1 MRSPFVLLLSLLAL
15 PLAAQSTR
23 RPVTID
29 DIHAFKDVDDPQL
42 SPDGQWVAYT
52 VDVVDTARDQRNSD
66 LWMTSWDGSTTLQL
80 THTPKES
87 ESTPRF
93 SPDGRYLAFLSGR
106 GDDDGADQLWLLDR
120 RGGEAAQHTSVKAGV
135 SDYAWS
141 PDGSRLV
148 LVIEDDDSVEAADV
162 NGTPVGSEEG
172 DKKDATPR
180 PIVID
185 RYYFKE
191 DYTGYVRRKRS
202 HVYLL
207 TLGSDSLTQLTSGD
221 YDELSPSWSP
231 DGTRLAFS
239 SRPGSGPTPTGPT
252 TETSTSWMRPPAPRA
267 DS

>member
-66 LWMTSWDGSTTLQL
+66 LSITSWDGSTTLQL

-93 SPDGRYLAFLSGR
+93 SPDGPPAYLAFLSGR

-135 SDYAWS
+135 SDYT
-141 PDGSRLV
+141 LV
-148 LVIEDDDSVEAADV
+148 A
-162 NGTPVGSEEG
+162 
-172 DKKDATPR
+172 R
-180 PIVID
+180 W
-185 RYYFKE
+185 
-191 DYTGYVRRKRS
+191 
-202 HVYLL
+202 
-207 TLGSDSLTQLTSGD
+207 Q
-221 YDELSPSWSP
+221 
-231 DGTRLAFS
+231 
-239 SRPGSGPTPTGPT
+239 
-252 TETSTSWMRPPAPRA
+252 PPWCW
-267 DS
+267 